1 MNVHMQ
7 CQEVLPTQA
16 GATAVGNVAHGV
28 QATGATAANAAQA
41 IAGRRRLHDAVV
53 EINPNFPVQ
62 RKDETPYST
71 LALSMKIP
79 GPEPSV

>member
-1 MNVHMQ
+1 MNFHMQ

-41 IAGRRRLHDAVV
+41 VAGRRRLHDAVV
-53 EINPNFPVQ
+53 HIPLTPSHLHNA
-62 RKDETPYST
+62 RKKSHT
-71 LALSMKIP
+71 
-79 GPEPSV
+79 